1 MASCILLAKSVC
13 QEACQELAW
22 LAAVHL
28 MGLYLEIWLQP
39 LWLTSCYFCLFFF
52 FPSITKTWKPQV
64 VFLPENIRELTILN
78 FQESNWVG
86 FQNPASWWG
95 WIPQGKFETTWATLS
110 YPALQKD
117 SSPSTMNQYHNK
129 KLTPQCYPSIYCVIS
144 VLFPAAGR
152 NLSFLLCKSSHL
164 RLWNCQVVSYE
175 NLVTILQVFGYKQP
189 SLKSKSP

>member
-1 MASCILLAKSVC
+1 MSGSLSGVGLTCCCALDGAVFRNMAAATVTYLL
-13 QEACQELAW
+13 L
-22 LAAVHL
+22 LL
-28 MGLYLEIWLQP
+28 LI
-39 LWLTSCYFCLFFF
+39 FF

-86 FQNPASWWG
+86 FQSPASWWG
-95 WIPQGKFETTWATLS
+95 WIPQGKFETMWAALS
-110 YPALQKD
+110 YPALQKG

-129 KLTPQCYPSIYCVIS
+129 KLKPQCYPSMYCVIS

-164 RLWNCQVVSYE
+164 RLWNCRVLSYE